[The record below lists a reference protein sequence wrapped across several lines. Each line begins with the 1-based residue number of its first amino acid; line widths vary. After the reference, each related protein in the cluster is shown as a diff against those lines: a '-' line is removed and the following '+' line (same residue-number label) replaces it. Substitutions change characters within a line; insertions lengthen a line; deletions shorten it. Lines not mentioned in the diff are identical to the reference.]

1 MDESLDYTVSTVIHT
16 SNGKYGYLFA
26 WITESNQIINH
37 ALRSNKV

>member
-26 WITESNQIINH
+26 WI
-37 ALRSNKV
+37 